1 MNGLDINTDLARSIL
16 TGFIHSE
23 TTRSASKKP

>member
-1 MNGLDINTDLARSIL
+1 MINVDLNINAAVAHRIL

-23 TTRSASKKP
+23 VTRVG